1 MSLRESK
8 WHEIPEETKQIAQ
21 KAFPKGNVYMTMRD
35 NLDLRYTDSDYADL
49 FGGHRGRPAESP
61 GRLNQILVMQH
72 AEGLSDRQAAE
83 AVRSRIDWKYALG
96 LSLEDAG
103 FHHSILGEHRQRLL
117 SGGVER
123 GLLDDMLVQLRDL
136 GLLKERGQQRS
147 DSTHVLASIRELN
160 RLECLGETLRQAL
173 NHLAEAVP
181 EWLLEQIGEDW
192 FELYGPRFEQ
202 YRLPKGKEE
211 RERLAERIG
220 ADGYHLLN
228 ALYGSAFEVE
238 LKQSSPLEML
248 RLVWIQ
254 HYLLEQGQV
263 QLRKSGNLPPGA
275 QMIQS
280 PYDVQARFSQKRQ
293 TRWVGYKVHVTET
306 CDEDM
311 PRLITNVET
320 TMATT
325 PDSEMTATIHKS
337 LHAPG

>member
-1 MSLRESK
+1 MSLRGSN
-8 WHEIPEETKQIAQ
+8 WHEIPEETKQVAQ
-21 KAFPKGNVYMTMRD
+21 KAFPKGNVYMSMRD
-35 NLDLRYTDSDYADL
+35 NLDLRYADSDYADL
-49 FGGHRGRPAESP
+49 FCGHRGRPAESP

-72 AEGLSDRQAAE
+72 AEGLSDRQTAE

-103 FHHSILGEHRQRLL
+103 FHHSLLGEHRQRLL

-123 GLLDDMLVQLRDL
+123 SLLGDMLVQLRDL

-160 RLECLGETLRQAL
+160 CLACLGETLRQAL

-181 EWLLEQIGEDW
+181 EWLLKQIGEHW
-192 FELYGPRFEQ
+192 FGPRFEQ

-211 RERLAERIG
+211 RDRLAERIG
-220 ADGYHLLN
+220 AVGYHLLK
-228 ALYGSAFEVE
+228 AVYGSAFEVE
-238 LKQSSPLEML
+238 LKQSAPVEML
-248 RLVWIQ
+248 RLVWKQ

-280 PYDVQARFSQKRQ
+280 PYDVQPKAS
-293 TRWVGYKVHVTET
+293 KVMGRV
-306 CDEDM
+306 
-311 PRLITNVET
+311 
-320 TMATT
+320 
-325 PDSEMTATIHKS
+325 
-337 LHAPG
+337 